1 MIAGFRNI
9 LIGVIV
15 FVSVNTL
22 LGSTIMTGTDV
33 GTVLL
38 KALLGL
44 IVAFGVLVGAFTMF
58 GKGK

>member
-58 GKGK
+58 GKSK